1 MLTFDRLWAGR
12 SDRIAVQIDTL
23 IVAGWTGRDAHAI
36 EHHIEELAA
45 IGVPRPSTT
54 PLFYRLGVGQL
65 AQTEHL
71 QVLGPDTSGEVEPVL
86 VSLAD
91 GLWVTLGSDHTDR
104 KAEAAGVALS
114 KQLCSKVLGT
124 TLWRFDEVAP
134 HWDKLM
140 LRSHAT
146 IDGQRLLYQEGA
158 AAAIRT
164 PQDLMSRYMGGA
176 DQPLPAGSLMFC
188 GTLGAIGGVRP
199 STRFEMELTD
209 PVLGRS
215 LTAGY
220 SVEALPVIS

>member
-1 MLTFDRLWAGR
+1 MLTFERLWAGR
-12 SDRIAVQIDTL
+12 RDRIAVQIDTL

-36 EHHIEELAA
+36 EHHIQELAA

-104 KAEAAGVALS
+104 KAEAQGVALS
-114 KQLCSKVLGT
+114 KQLCSKVLGN

-140 LRSHAT
+140 LRAHAT

-176 DQPLPAGSLMFC
+176 DKPLPAGSLMFC

-199 STRFEMELTD
+199 STRFEMELVD